1 MLFAFMAKKVHTFQN
16 SDRTRLVMAVV
27 NGINEANRCLH
38 ETMSQTSSHP
48 LSETT
53 GKTRRHIFV
62 HHMREYACVA
72 RLHPNFEAFINIT
85 RTPCHML

>member
-1 MLFAFMAKKVHTFQN
+1 MLFAFMTMKVHTFEN

-27 NGINEANRCLH
+27 NGINDANRCLH
-38 ETMSQTSSHP
+38 ETSSQP

-53 GKTRRHIFV
+53 GETRKHNFV
-62 HHMREYACVA
+62 HLMREYACVA
-72 RLHPNFEAFINIT
+72 RLHPDFEAFINIT